1 MLRNGELKKELGI
14 YVLLSCALGAGLKF
28 VTPLAGLIGLLG
40 GLAFTGLYL
49 FFAGRRYKAMA
60 ALSRTLDEILHGQK
74 QLYTEESR
82 EGELAILTSQIG
94 KMTRR
99 LKEQADS
106 LQEEKAFLSR
116 SMADI
121 SHQLRT
127 PLTSLHLTVSMLGR
141 EDIPEERRQTLLREI
156 KTSLSRME
164 WLIDTLLKMAKLEA
178 DTVPFAKAEMP
189 LKTLIDKAAAP
200 LLIPMELQGVQ
211 FHVECGE
218 ETFLGDLRWSAEAL
232 GNVLKNCMEHTPAG
246 GEIWVTGKKT
256 PLFTEITVR
265 DSGEGFAE
273 GDIPHLF
280 ERFYRGK
287 NAGEQSIGIGLALSR
302 MVMSRQNG
310 TIAAANAKE
319 GGALFTLR
327 FYVSVV

>member
-1 MLRNGELKKELGI
+1 MLRNGDLKRELGL
-14 YVLLSCALGAGLKF
+14 YALLTCLLGAGLYF
-28 VTPLAGLIGLLG
+28 VTPLAGLIGFAG
-40 GLAFTGLYL
+40 GLGFIGLSLL
-49 FFAGRRYKAMA
+49 FAYRRYSAMA

-106 LQEEKAFLSR
+106 LREEKAFLSR

-127 PLTSLHLTVSMLGR
+127 PLTSLHLTVTMLGR
-141 EDIPEERRQTLLREI
+141 EDLPEERRQALLREV
-156 KTSLSRME
+156 KLSLSRME

-178 DTVPFAKAEMP
+178 DTVPFALQETP
-189 LKTLIDKAAAP
+189 VSTLIHKAAEP
-200 LLIPMELQGVQ
+200 LLIPMELRGIQL
-211 FHVECGE
+211 HIDCGA
-218 ETFLGDLRWSAEAL
+218 ETFLGDLRWSGEAL
-232 GNVLKNCMEHTPAG
+232 GNVLKNAMEHTPAG
-246 GEIWVTGKKT
+246 GEIRVTGRRT

-265 DSGEGFAE
+265 DTGTGFLEA
-273 GDIPHLF
+273 DILHLF
-280 ERFYRGK
+280 ERFYRGH
-287 NAGEQSIGIGLALSR
+287 NAGEGSIGIGLALAR
-302 MVMSRQNG
+302 MVMGRQNG
-310 TIAAANAKE
+310 TISAANAKE

-327 FYVSVV
+327 FYESVV